1 MVEMAQWL
9 RKRLRRKRTMNR
21 SGHGLAWDTLDSET
35 RKLAMEMETAADPGR
50 VYTPTYAG

>member
-35 RKLAMEMETAADPGR
+35 RKLAMETAADPGR